1 MVKYTE
7 DTLDSLFAA
16 LSDRTRRAVL
26 GELAGGS
33 RPISELA
40 AAHDM
45 SLPGFMK
52 HLAVLEAAGLIER
65 AKEGRVVQCTLQPQ
79 PMQGAAE
86 WISRYEKFWTEKLDA
101 LGRYLYQ
108 EEELQT
114 WKKPASSKDRPSRS
128 PASTPR
134 RRKGSGARGPTRKS

>member
-1 MVKYTE
+1 VVNYSDDRL
-7 DTLDSLFAA
+7 DTLFAA
-16 LSDRTRRAVL
+16 RADRTRRAVVA
-26 GELAGGS
+26 ELATGS

-65 AKEGRVVQCTLQPQ
+65 AKEGRVVQCTLNAEPL
-79 PMQGAAE
+79 QGPAQ
-86 WISRYEKFWTEKLDA
+86 WIARYEKFWTEKLDA

-108 EEELQT
+108 EEELQP
-114 WKKPASSKDRPSRS
+114 WKPPVSSKSRRSPSR
-128 PASTPR
+128 ANTPR
-134 RRKGSGARGPTRKS
+134 RPKKSGARGRTRKP

>member
-1 MVKYTE
+1 MVKYSDDRL
-7 DTLDSLFAA
+7 DTLFAA
-16 LSDRTRRAVL
+16 LADRTRRTILA
-26 GELAGGS
+26 ELASGS

-65 AKEGRVVQCTLQPQ
+65 AKEGRVVQCTLHPE
-79 PMQGAAE
+79 PLQGPAQ
-86 WISRYEKFWTEKLDA
+86 WIAYYEKFWTDKLDA

-108 EEELQT
+108 EEELQK
-114 WKKPASSKDRPSRS
+114 WKSPASRTSPRSRS
-128 PASTPR
+128 AASTPR
-134 RRKGSGARGPTRKS
+134 RPKGSGAHGPTRKR